1 MRNGENGEMKE
12 SKEQQNVKRSN
23 IAYVN
28 DVHAASMSHPQ
39 AKGGFLEGKSDAYK
53 SIFLSSR
60 PQGKETETFCARS
73 VSARGFSLK

>member
-1 MRNGENGEMKE
+1 MRGENGEVEEGKE
-12 SKEQQNVKRSN
+12 KQNVKRSN
-23 IAYVN
+23 IVHVN
-28 DVHAASMSHPQ
+28 DAHTASMSRSQ
-39 AKGGFLEGKSDAYK
+39 GKGFLEGKSDAYK